1 MDSYSCQSFSPS
13 WVRISDNSDGARGA
27 LHVCLICHSGPG
39 VNKQLLDRKWRRR
52 NSTPMEPKTRTMSS
66 DDDSIDGGF
75 SNGAKVVIHN
85 EIPDV
90 LPMEKMADVTN
101 ILSDEESI

>member
-13 WVRISDNSDGARGA
+13 WVRISDISDRVRRAVD
-27 LHVCLICHSGPG
+27 VCLHCHPGPG

-66 DDDSIDGGF
+66 DSIDGGF

>member
-1 MDSYSCQSFSPS
+1 
-13 WVRISDNSDGARGA
+13 
-27 LHVCLICHSGPG
+27 
-39 VNKQLLDRKWRRR
+39 
-52 NSTPMEPKTRTMSS
+52 MEPKTRTMSS